1 MSGGYADDLVRE
13 AGHPTGA
20 GTLASP
26 RRHARASN
34 PTCGDEIDLDVEDD
48 GARIADV
55 AHRTR
60 GCAFTRAS
68 ASLLARAVPG
78 LTVTDALE
86 LAATVRRDLAGT
98 TPLPADLAALASV
111 RVYPARIRC
120 ALLPWDALRSA
131 FDPMA

>member
-1 MSGGYADDLVRE
+1 MSGGYADDLLRE

-48 GARIADV
+48 GTRVTDV
-55 AHRTR
+55 AHRAR

-78 LTVTDALE
+78 LTLE
-86 LAATVRRDLAGT
+86 GAVDLAATVRRELPGHA
-98 TPLPADLAALASV
+98 PLPPDLAALESV
-111 RVYPARIRC
+111 RVYPARVRC

-131 FDPMA
+131 LDPMA